1 MSVVGKDRKNKC
13 EICVGCGRCESDM
26 TGLHIITESFLK
38 PELLPAGETAGKGS
52 FVIADIGTTTI
63 AMELY
68 DPMGNKVADYVA
80 TNPQRVVGADVIS
93 RIQAAEN
100 PMMAKQ
106 LQAFVLME
114 LEKGIEKFLTRTMDG
129 EADRTAEQQE
139 FQQDM
144 YQDRNIEKIYI
155 AGNTVM
161 LNILCGHDVRPLGY
175 APFQA
180 QYLAEETLEIKGILA
195 VTMPGLSAFVG
206 GDVVAGILA
215 TGMQRREEINL
226 LIDLGTNGELVL
238 GNREK
243 MLAGST
249 AAGPAFEGMLRA
261 QGKSVWGADIVS
273 CVAEL
278 LKRGIVDE
286 TGLLAEPYFETGVT
300 IGGVC
305 ITQDNIRSLQ
315 MAKAAIATGVQALI
329 KAYGLN
335 GAEEIHRVYLAGG
348 FGYYLKAEAAM
359 EIGLLPGELIGKTQA
374 IGNSALAG
382 CYYRHACSRAIQE
395 TDRIRTVTKVVN
407 LAEMEAFTEE
417 FVENM
422 NLKKLV

>member
-1 MSVVGKDRKNKC
+1 MSVLGKDGKNKC
-13 EICVGCGRCESDM
+13 EICVGCGRCES
-26 TGLHIITESFLK
+26 TTKGLHIITESFLK

-52 FVIADIGTTTI
+52 FVVADIGTTTI

-68 DPMGNKVADYVA
+68 DSMGKKQAEYVA
-80 TNPQRVVGADVIS
+80 VNPQRVVGADVIS

-106 LQAFVLME
+106 LQAFVLLE
-114 LEKGIEKFLTRTMDG
+114 LGNGIEKFLMQIGEG
-129 EADRTAEQQE
+129 EAAGTAKRQNVQTNTQQAPC
-139 FQQDM
+139 
-144 YQDRNIEKIYI
+144 IEKVYI

-161 LNILCGHDVRPLGY
+161 LNILCGHEVQSLGY
-175 APFQA
+175 APFRADFLEQ
-180 QYLAEETLEIKGILA
+180 ETMLIKGIPA

-215 TGMQRREEINL
+215 TGMQRREEISL

-243 MLAGST
+243 LLAGST
-249 AAGPAFEGMLRA
+249 AAGPAFEGMLRM
-261 QGKSVWGADIVS
+261 QGKQVWGADAVA

-286 TGLLAEPYFETGVT
+286 TGLLAEPYFEKGVT

-305 ITQDNIRSLQ
+305 ISQENIRNLQ
-315 MAKAAIATGVQALI
+315 TAKAAIATGIQALV
-329 KAYGLN
+329 KEYGLN
-335 GAEEIHRVYLAGG
+335 GAEEIQKVYLAGG
-348 FGYYLKAEAAM
+348 FGYYLREQAAVD
-359 EIGLLPGELIGKTQA
+359 IGLLPEELTGKIQA

-382 CYYRHACSRAIQE
+382 NYYYHRSTGATQE
-395 TDRIRTVTKVVN
+395 LEQIRSVTKVVN

-417 FVENM
+417 FVSNM